1 MKNHFRKGAFRWAS
15 LILTVVMAVNL
26 LPLTAMAEGTD
37 PWDWSSGSGSS
48 DDPFVGLISSQE
60 DLDAAEAKINDNDV
74 NNSGKY
80 YTVSLL
86 ADIACTNSFNVSRNN
101 ITLLGNGHTL
111 DFSNINNAMNITGQ
125 DTVLSLGNSNSSGT
139 PSRLTIIGNPKR
151 NGDPFICVSSYA
163 SGKDYGTLKMYDGVT
178 ITGAVGDNT
187 FGGAVTVGSAGYFE
201 MNGGTIQ
208 NCGIRGGSVCY
219 GGGVA
224 VINGGSFVMNGGT
237 IQNCFLKQ
245 GYSHQTEDYNV
256 FFNYCA
262 GAGVFVN
269 NRSYFKMTGG
279 EIKNNEIS
287 TNAGVGA
294 YGVGGG
300 IAIIGDRSSYAV
312 GSRVDITSGRITG
325 NKATLGGAGIA
336 ICGLRPMASA
346 LANPDDRYADE
357 LANPGLYISG
367 GTINDNHADG
377 NSNYGFGGGGILIY
391 HLNYGDTYSNNVN
404 IKNARITG
412 NTVDNGPG
420 GGIASL
426 HLSSG
431 FQNDITI
438 ENCDI
443 TNNHA
448 LWGGGIC
455 MRNDSNTSK
464 MNTAVN
470 GSILT
475 GNAASGD
482 LGGGISVEGT
492 GVDKTTLQFDS
503 DCAIYDNTAAIGAAD
518 LFMKDSTVKNL
529 TQAMTAENGK
539 TYAWYWDYETI
550 ADTTYEYPAGIQNP
564 CDRYSDDN
572 RVAYTAI
579 PSETEMRYL
588 KAAESGYT
596 VTFDLNYA
604 GADAS
609 TAPSA
614 QTVYSGQTA
623 DEPTDPPTRDGYV
636 FDGWYKDA
644 LCTQR
649 YDFSSPVT
657 ANITLYAKWVQGLPH
672 YILQYGDGRPGDG
685 GDQYTFPYDPASPEK
700 LPTEVKYFSQEEI
713 EQLPEQSIYEGVTME
728 GTYFL
733 AWYGYMPAP
742 GSAINTN
749 YPVYEKTGENT
760 YTEFSGTPD
769 AGTTY
774 YQFIPCETTPD
785 KNLGDITYYA
795 QWVKVKID
803 ITVDI
808 QVDVDV
814 SFDEN
819 LGGNV
824 VMIDDSQK
832 LVLAKN
838 FRPSDIVSN
847 NCEITLTATV
857 ANPKIPAEEAKTA
870 EYMAQN
876 YPNCRS
882 ISYDVEIT
890 KDIVSGGSPYSS
902 ETLKKLAAPIEIRF
916 AVPNE
921 WQNGTVKMLRAHT
934 DPGTGTVTV
943 SECQNLSS
951 DKSWFILSSDEFSTY
966 TLLYIPSGGGTGDSG
981 GETSAYTLRYQS
993 NGGTPCPDET
1003 KTSAWT
1009 KDYDSLPVP
1018 VREGYLFTGWFADSG
1033 LQTPISEDVQVNR
1046 SLVTIYA
1053 GWEKSMV
1060 PAMLNGDDHYAYI
1073 VGYPDGTVQPNG
1085 NITRAEVATI
1095 FFRLLDEDTRS
1106 ANLSTTNSFS
1116 DVSEGMWF
1124 NTAISTLEK
1133 MEILNGYQDGTF
1145 RPNEK
1150 ITRAELVKIVA
1161 SFEDVEATSENPF
1174 TDTNN
1179 HWAKAYI
1186 DLATENGWINGYEDN
1201 TFKPDQPITRA
1212 ETMAVVNRVLQRL
1225 PRSVDDLLLDMI
1237 TWPDNMDETAW
1248 YYLYVQE
1255 ATNSHD
1261 YNRVNGLEKWT
1272 QLKETPDWTMYE
1284 K

>member
-1 MKNHFRKGAFRWAS
+1 MKKHFRKGAFQWAS
-15 LILTVVMAVNL
+15 LILTVVMAINL

-37 PWDWSSGSGSS
+37 PWNWSSGSGSS

-60 DLDAAEAKINDNDV
+60 DLDAAEAKINDDDV
-74 NNSGKY
+74 NNRGKY

-111 DFSNINNAMNITGQ
+111 DFSNINNAMNITGK

-139 PSRLTIIGNPKR
+139 PSRLTIIGNPER

-245 GYSHQTEDYNV
+245 GYSDSTEVYNV

-336 ICGLRPMASA
+336 ICGLQPMASA

-377 NSNYGFGGGGILIY
+377 NSKYGFGGGGILIY

-529 TQAMTAENGK
+529 SQAMTAENGK

-623 DEPTDPPTRDGYV
+623 DEPTDLPTRDGYV

-657 ANITLYAKWVQGLPH
+657 ANITLYAKWVQRLPH

-733 AWYGYMPAP
+733 AWYGYMPALA
-742 GSAINTN
+742 SAINN
-749 YPVYEKTGENT
+749 NFPVLEKTGENT
-760 YTEFSGTPD
+760 YTEFSGTPA

-774 YQFIPCETTPD
+774 FQFIPCETTPD
-785 KNLGDITYYA
+785 TNLGDIIYYA
-795 QWVKVKID
+795 QWVKVK
-803 ITVDI
+803 VDI
-808 QVDVDV
+808 EVDIKVDVDV
-814 SFDEN
+814 SFSEN
-819 LGGNV
+819 LGGKV

-857 ANPKIPAEEAKTA
+857 ANPKIPAEKAKTA

-902 ETLKKLAAPIEIRF
+902 EALKKLAAPIEIRF

-921 WQNGTVKMLRAHT
+921 WRNGTVKMLRAHT

-966 TLLYIPSGGGTGDSG
+966 TLLYIPSGGGTGGSG
-981 GETSAYTLRYQS
+981 GGTSAYTLRYQS

-1003 KTSAWT
+1003 KTSAWS

-1046 SLVTIYA
+1046 RLVTIYA

-1060 PAMLNGDDHYAYI
+1060 PAMLNGDDHYAY
-1073 VGYPDGTVQPNG
+1073 VQGYSDGTARPND

-1095 FFRLLDEDTRS
+1095 FFRLLKDEIREE
-1106 ANLSTTNSFS
+1106 NLS
-1116 DVSEGMWF
+1116 DVNTFEDVTDGMWC
-1124 NTAISTLEK
+1124 NKAISTMAVLGVVKGRTAEYFDPDAPITRGEFAAICSRFDK
-1133 MEILNGYQDGTF
+1133 SDIVARENFTDIEGYWAKEEIERAAVLGWVRGYTDGSF
-1145 RPNEK
+1145 RPRNY
-1150 ITRAELVKIVA
+1150 ITRAEA
-1161 SFEDVEATSENPF
+1161 M
-1174 TDTNN
+1174 
-1179 HWAKAYI
+1179 
-1186 DLATENGWINGYEDN
+1186 
-1201 TFKPDQPITRA
+1201 
-1212 ETMAVVNRVLQRL
+1212 TMINRVLHRV
-1225 PRSVDDLLLDMI
+1225 PESPEDLLPDMV
-1237 TWPDNMDETAW
+1237 TWPDNKLTDW
-1248 YYLYVQE
+1248 YYLAVQE
-1255 ATNSHD
+1255 ATNSHIPE
-1261 YNRVNGLEKWT
+1261 RKVNGYESWFALT
-1272 QLKETPDWTMYE
+1272 DNRDWSIYQS
-1284 K
+1284 

>member
-1 MKNHFRKGAFRWAS
+1 MKTHFRKGAFRWTS
-15 LILTVVMAVNL
+15 ILLTVVMAVNL
-26 LPLTAMAEGTD
+26 LPLTAMAADPISTNSGTGTKSD
-37 PWDWSSGSGSS
+37 PYVYEVSSEAELSDALSAIRAETSATDFVISLTDTIQASGSFSIANSS
-48 DDPFVGLISSQE
+48 SYS
-60 DLDAAEAKINDNDV
+60 K
-74 NNSGKY
+74 
-80 YTVSLL
+80 
-86 ADIACTNSFNVSRNN
+86 NV
-101 ITLLGNGHTL
+101 TLLGNGYEIHFTQVGCRISIGQNVNVQFGASDNTDVLTISGVGGRNKGGADGPGFVTVQGTL
-111 DFSNINNAMNITGQ
+111 D
-125 DTVLSLGNSNSSGT
+125 
-139 PSRLTIIGNPKR
+139 
-151 NGDPFICVSSYA
+151 
-163 SGKDYGTLKMYDGVT
+163 MYSGVT
-178 ITGAVGDNT
+178 IKDYTTNNYYGGGVTVYAGDAVFRMHGGVIENCGVLNGSLC
-187 FGGAVTVGSAGYFE
+187 FGGGVGVFRGSTFIMDGGTIRNCFVESSYQERQWYYPTTAGGGVCVVGSTFIMNGGSIENCTAQKSTSGTGRALGGGVAVAASRTSYNANGGLGYLDSTFE
-201 MNGGTIQ
+201 MKGGEISGCTADYGGGICVLGTIVNNSSIGPSAFPDPDPSSLDDGFRINGGTIQ
-208 NCGIRGGSVCY
+208 NNT
-219 GGGVA
+219 A
-224 VINGGSFVMNGGT
+224 
-237 IQNCFLKQ
+237 
-245 GYSHQTEDYNV
+245 D
-256 FFNYCA
+256 A
-262 GAGVFVN
+262 
-269 NRSYFKMTGG
+269 
-279 EIKNNEIS
+279 
-287 TNAGVGA
+287 
-294 YGVGGG
+294 GGG
-300 IAIIGDRSSYAV
+300 IFAFYLNVFTARN
-312 GSRVDITSGRITG
+312 GRNSVSHIHNATITG
-325 NKATLGGAGIA
+325 NQAT
-336 ICGLRPMASA
+336 
-346 LANPDDRYADE
+346 D
-357 LANPGLYISG
+357 
-367 GTINDNHADG
+367 
-377 NSNYGFGGGGILIY
+377 
-391 HLNYGDTYSNNVN
+391 
-404 IKNARITG
+404 
-412 NTVDNGPG
+412 
-420 GGIASL
+420 
-426 HLSSG
+426 
-431 FQNDITI
+431 
-438 ENCDI
+438 
-443 TNNHA
+443 
-448 LWGGGIC
+448 
-455 MRNDSNTSK
+455 
-464 MNTAVN
+464 
-470 GSILT
+470 
-475 GNAASGD
+475 D
-482 LGGGISVEGT
+482 LGGGIYIDSCTLDLADSV
-492 GVDKTTLQFDS
+492 F
-503 DCAIYDNTAAIGAAD
+503 YDNTSAIGAAD

-529 TQAMTAENGK
+529 SQAMTAENGK

-649 YDFSSPVT
+649 YDFSSPIT

-733 AWYGYMPAP
+733 AWFGYMPAP

-921 WQNGTVKMLRAHT
+921 WRDGTVKMLRAHT

-966 TLLYIPSGGGTGDSG
+966 TLLYIPSGGGTGGSG

-1003 KTSAWT
+1003 KTSAWS

-1046 SLVTIYA
+1046 PLVTIYA

-1073 VGYPDGTVQPNG
+1073 VGYPDGTVQPTG

-1150 ITRAELVKIVA
+1150 ITRAELVKIAA

-1225 PRSVDDLLLDMI
+1225 PKSVDDLLPDMI

>member
-1 MKNHFRKGAFRWAS
+1 M
-15 LILTVVMAVNL
+15 
-26 LPLTAMAEGTD
+26 
-37 PWDWSSGSGSS
+37 
-48 DDPFVGLISSQE
+48 
-60 DLDAAEAKINDNDV
+60 
-74 NNSGKY
+74 
-80 YTVSLL
+80 
-86 ADIACTNSFNVSRNN
+86 
-101 ITLLGNGHTL
+101 
-111 DFSNINNAMNITGQ
+111 
-125 DTVLSLGNSNSSGT
+125 
-139 PSRLTIIGNPKR
+139 
-151 NGDPFICVSSYA
+151 
-163 SGKDYGTLKMYDGVT
+163 
-178 ITGAVGDNT
+178 
-187 FGGAVTVGSAGYFE
+187 
-201 MNGGTIQ
+201 
-208 NCGIRGGSVCY
+208 
-219 GGGVA
+219 
-224 VINGGSFVMNGGT
+224 
-237 IQNCFLKQ
+237 
-245 GYSHQTEDYNV
+245 
-256 FFNYCA
+256 
-262 GAGVFVN
+262 N
-269 NRSYFKMTGG
+269 NR
-279 EIKNNEIS
+279 
-287 TNAGVGA
+287 
-294 YGVGGG
+294 
-300 IAIIGDRSSYAV
+300 
-312 GSRVDITSGRITG
+312 
-325 NKATLGGAGIA
+325 
-336 ICGLRPMASA
+336 
-346 LANPDDRYADE
+346 
-357 LANPGLYISG
+357 
-367 GTINDNHADG
+367 
-377 NSNYGFGGGGILIY
+377 
-391 HLNYGDTYSNNVN
+391 
-404 IKNARITG
+404 AR
-412 NTVDNGPG
+412 
-420 GGIASL
+420 
-426 HLSSG
+426 
-431 FQNDITI
+431 
-438 ENCDI
+438 
-443 TNNHA
+443 
-448 LWGGGIC
+448 WGGGIGMC
-455 MRNDSNTSK
+455 NGSSNSE

-529 TQAMTAENGK
+529 SQAMTAENGK

-733 AWYGYMPAP
+733 AWFGYMPAP

-921 WQNGTVKMLRAHT
+921 WRNGTVKMLRAHT

-966 TLLYIPSGGGTGDSG
+966 TLLYIPSGGGTGGSG

-1003 KTSAWT
+1003 KTSAWS

-1046 SLVTIYA
+1046 RLVTIYA

-1060 PAMLNGDDHYAYI
+1060 PAMLNGDDHYAY
-1073 VGYPDGTVQPNG
+1073 VQGYSDGTVRPND

-1095 FFRLLDEDTRS
+1095 FFRLLKDEIREE
-1106 ANLSTTNSFS
+1106 NLS
-1116 DVSEGMWF
+1116 DVNTFEDVTDGMWC
-1124 NTAISTLEK
+1124 NKAISTMAVLGVVKGRTAEYFDPDAPITRGEFAAICSRFDK
-1133 MEILNGYQDGTF
+1133 SDIVARENFTDIEGYWAKEEIERAAILGWVRGYTDGSF
-1145 RPNEK
+1145 RPRNY
-1150 ITRAELVKIVA
+1150 ITRAEA
-1161 SFEDVEATSENPF
+1161 M
-1174 TDTNN
+1174 
-1179 HWAKAYI
+1179 
-1186 DLATENGWINGYEDN
+1186 
-1201 TFKPDQPITRA
+1201 
-1212 ETMAVVNRVLQRL
+1212 TMINRVLHRV
-1225 PRSVDDLLLDMI
+1225 PESPEDLLPDMV
-1237 TWPDNMDETAW
+1237 TWPDNKLTDW
-1248 YYLYVQE
+1248 YYLAVQE
-1255 ATNSHD
+1255 ATNSHIPERKVNGYESWFALT
-1261 YNRVNGLEKWT
+1261 YNR
-1272 QLKETPDWTMYE
+1272 DWSIYQS
-1284 K
+1284 